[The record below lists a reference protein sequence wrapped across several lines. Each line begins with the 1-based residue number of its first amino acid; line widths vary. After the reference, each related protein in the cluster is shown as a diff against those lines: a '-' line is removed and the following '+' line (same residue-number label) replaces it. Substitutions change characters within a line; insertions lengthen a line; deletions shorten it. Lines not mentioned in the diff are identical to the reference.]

1 MLITT
6 MKLENNILDYE
17 SVLIFLFRK
26 PMEEEEVRMM
36 VYINNQTSFRIFSDL
51 NLQIV
56 LRSYKN
62 SVEK

>member
-1 MLITT
+1 MYG
-6 MKLENNILDYE
+6 ILDYE

>member
-1 MLITT
+1 MYG
-6 MKLENNILDYE
+6 ILDYE

-62 SVEK
+62 